1 MNGIAVEKIIVGI
14 SLLSLSSIL
23 QITSLALKL
32 MSTRHA
38 YQGKE
43 NSKRQLENSA
53 YQLLQRKFM
62 TSEQEIY
69 STRTHVS
76 SFQRHSVV

>member
-23 QITSLALKL
+23 QITNLALKL
-32 MSTRHA
+32 MSSRHA
-38 YQGKE
+38 YQGETLNDNLRIQLISLFAEKIYV
-43 NSKRQLENSA
+43 KRA
-53 YQLLQRKFM
+53 RK
-62 TSEQEIY
+62 Y

-76 SFQRHSVV
+76 TLQRHSVV

>member
-23 QITSLALKL
+23 QITNLALKL

-53 YQLLQRKFM
+53 Y
-62 TSEQEIY
+62 
-69 STRTHVS
+69 
-76 SFQRHSVV
+76 

>member
-14 SLLSLSSIL
+14 SILSLSSIL
-23 QITSLALKL
+23 QITNLALKL
-32 MSTRHA
+32 MSNRHA

>member
-23 QITSLALKL
+23 QITNLALKL

-76 SFQRHSVV
+76 TLQRHSVV